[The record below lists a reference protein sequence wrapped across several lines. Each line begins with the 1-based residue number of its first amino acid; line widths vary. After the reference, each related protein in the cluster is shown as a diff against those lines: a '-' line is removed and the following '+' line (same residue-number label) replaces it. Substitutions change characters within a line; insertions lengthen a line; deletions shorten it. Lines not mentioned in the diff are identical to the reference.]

1 MARCKERAP
10 GQDYGRETRGE
21 QKDLTLG
28 MSNGRGRQGAREGVP
43 RRLADVRR
51 PVPPGRRRR
60 LPGVE
65 VFGREAVVGGRRIRY
80 EVAGEGEPV
89 VLVHGLSG
97 STRWWDRT
105 VPALAARYR
114 VYLVDLPGFGS
125 MHRAEGGF
133 VLSEAAGWLSSWM
146 EAVGLARAHLVGHSM
161 GGYISIVL
169 AARRPEMLRRLV
181 LVAPAGVP
189 TGRSIPGYLIPLL
202 QAGRY
207 MSPGFLPVL
216 ARDALRTG
224 PFTLLGA
231 TRELLAEDVRD
242 YLRNIR
248 VPTLLVWGREDALVP
263 PSAGDV
269 LRREIPDS
277 RLLLIEGA
285 GHVPMFERAAETNAA
300 ILYFL
305 AGEAAGESG

>member
-1 MARCKERAP
+1 MVA
-10 GQDYGRETRGE
+10 GQITHEGREGPKRFSSKMEGTTRVPGGRNA
-21 QKDLTLG
+21 TTR
-28 MSNGRGRQGAREGVP
+28 NGLRGGNV
-43 RRLADVRR
+43 RRLA
-51 PVPPGRRRR
+51 
-60 LPGVE
+60 GVE
-65 VFGREAVVGGRRIRY
+65 VRAYEASVGERRLSY

-105 VPALAARYR
+105 VPVLAAHHR

-125 MHRAEGGF
+125 MRRAEGGF
-133 VLSEAAGWLSSWM
+133 VLSEAADWLSSWM
-146 EAVGLARAHLVGHSM
+146 ETVGLERTHLAGHSM

-169 AARRPEMLRRLV
+169 AARCPETLRRLV

-189 TGRSIPGYLIPLL
+189 TGRSMPEYLIPLL

-207 MSPGFLPVL
+207 MTPGFLPVL

-224 PFTLLGA
+224 PLTLLGA
-231 TRELLAEDVRD
+231 ARELLAQDVRD
-242 YLRNIR
+242 YLREITA
-248 VPTLLVWGREDALVP
+248 PTLLVWGHRDTLVP

-269 LRREIPDS
+269 LRAEIPDS
-277 RLLLIEGA
+277 RLLLLEGA

-300 ILYFL
+300 ILSFL
-305 AGEAAGESG
+305 AGREVGE

>member
-21 QKDLTLG
+21 QTSLASG
-28 MSNGRGRQGAREGVP
+28 ENNGRARRGSRESDP

-51 PVPPGRRRR
+51 PAPPGRRRR

-65 VFGREAVVGGRRIRY
+65 VFGREAVVEGRGIRY

-125 MHRAEGGF
+125 MRRAEGGF
-133 VLSEAAGWLSSWM
+133 VLSEAADWLSSWM
-146 EAVGLARAHLVGHSM
+146 KAVGLEGTHLVGHSM
-161 GGYISIVL
+161 GGYISVVL

-202 QAGRY
+202 QTSRY
-207 MSPGFLPVL
+207 LTPGLLPVI

-224 PFTLLGA
+224 PFTFLGA
-231 TRELLAEDVRD
+231 TRELLAEDVRG
-242 YLRNIR
+242 YLREITA
-248 VPTLLVWGREDALVP
+248 PTLLVWGREDVLVP

-269 LRREIPDS
+269 LRGEIPDS
-277 RLLLIEGA
+277 RLLFLEGT
-285 GHVPMFERAAETNAA
+285 GHVPMFERAAETNEA
-300 ILYFL
+300 ILSFL
-305 AGEAAGESG
+305 AGEDVGE